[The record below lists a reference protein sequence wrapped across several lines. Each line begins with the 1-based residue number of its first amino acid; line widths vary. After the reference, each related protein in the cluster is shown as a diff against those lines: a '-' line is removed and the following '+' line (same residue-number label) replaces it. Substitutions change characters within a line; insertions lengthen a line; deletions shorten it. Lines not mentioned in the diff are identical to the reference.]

1 MKTQVA
7 IIGAGPAGLLLAQML
22 KNAGIDSVILERRS
36 KEYVLGRIRAGVL
49 EPGSI
54 ETFTEQGVGE
64 RLHREAKWLG
74 DMKIRWGGQLHR
86 MAEINPDGRKAA
98 IYGQAL
104 IVRDMIEQHEKDGQ
118 AILWESEVKRIEDLA
133 DAPKVVFSQDGRE
146 KTVESKFVAGV
157 DGFRG
162 VSRRHIPGS
171 GEASMIR
178 EYPIGWLG
186 IMAKAERTPDMEGY
200 AHTHSGAAVFSS
212 RGPAMVRHYIQVP
225 PDTNPDEWA
234 DDALWDELD
243 RRYADGQGTTLNRG
257 PIVEKDVT
265 RLRAFICNKMQ
276 HGRLFIGGDAAH
288 LVPPT
293 GAKGLNLAVGD
304 VRVMFQ
310 AIIRNLTSGDTQ
322 VIEDYTDICLRRI
335 YQMVHWA
342 DRLCRTL
349 HIFPGQSAM
358 ETAMQEE
365 TLRKWFYTEAGQVEY
380 SQNRLGAPYEM

>member
-22 KNAGIDSVILERRS
+22 KNVGIDSVILERRS
-36 KEYVLGRIRAGVL
+36 RDYVLGRIRAGVL

-64 RLHREAKWLG
+64 RLQREAKWLG

-86 MAEINPDGRKAA
+86 MTEINPDGRKAA
-98 IYGQAL
+98 IYGQAQ
-104 IVRDMIEQHEKDGQ
+104 IVRDMIEQHEADGLQ
-118 AILWESEVKRIEDLA
+118 IVWEAEVERIDDLA
-133 DAPKVVFSQDGRE
+133 DAPKVRFAHEGVE
-146 KTVESKFVAGV
+146 KVLEGQFVAGV
-157 DGFRG
+157 DGYQG
-162 VSRRHIPGS
+162 VSRKHIPGS
-171 GEASMIR
+171 EEASLLR

-186 IMAKAERTPDMEGY
+186 IMAEAERTPDMEGY
-200 AHTHSGAAVFSS
+200 AHTTEGAAIFSS
-212 RGPAMVRHYIQVP
+212 RSPTIVRHYIQVTT
-225 PDTNPDEWA
+225 DTKTDDWSDE
-234 DDALWDELD
+234 ALWDELD
-243 RRYADGQGTTLNRG
+243 RRYADGKGTKLNRG
-257 PIVEKDVT
+257 RMIAKDVAL
-265 RLRAFICNKMQ
+265 LRAFICRKMR

-304 VRVMFQ
+304 VRVMCE
-310 AIIRNLTSGDTQ
+310 AIRRNLKSGDTEL
-322 VIEDYTDICLRRI
+322 IENYSETCLRRI

-349 HIFPGQSAM
+349 HIFPGQTAL

-365 TLRKWFYTEAGQVEY
+365 TMRKWFYTEAGQAEY
-380 SQNRLGAPYEM
+380 SKNRLGAPYEI